1 MRRLQWFALLAGV
14 ILCGFATRASA
25 VDIGSIINSD
35 RPVDNFG
42 LIQVSALVSLMHSG
56 KTFWLYDANANA
68 TREKYGI
75 IPGAKL
81 LSSDDHYDVA
91 SELPRDKN
99 AKLVFYCANQH

>member
-1 MRRLQWFALLAGV
+1 MRRLQSFALLAGV
-14 ILCGFATRASA
+14 ILFVAATSASA

-35 RPVDNFG
+35 RPVDNFA
-42 LIQVSALVSLMHSG
+42 LIQVSDLVSLMHSG
-56 KTFWLYDANANA
+56 KKFWLYDANANA

-81 LSSDDHYDVA
+81 LSSDDHYDVV
-91 SELPRDKN
+91 SELPPEKS